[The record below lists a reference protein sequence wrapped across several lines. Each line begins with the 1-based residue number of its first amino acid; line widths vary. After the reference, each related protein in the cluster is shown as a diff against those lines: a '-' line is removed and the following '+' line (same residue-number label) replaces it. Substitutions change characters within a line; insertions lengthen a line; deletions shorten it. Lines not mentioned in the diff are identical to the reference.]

1 MLRNIITVLTI
12 MLASPAVTQDL
23 KPILLKEGA
32 NAYET
37 EAINSAMSELIADTF
52 KYYAENF
59 HPFMSSPSCINKTV
73 ECRGNLTFNINFKAA
88 SVDLDSDEIDEVIV
102 YYNAPGYCGSG
113 GCTSYILAQR
123 YMDNNW
129 VILGKFFPG
138 SRPSISSL
146 MTNGHYDIHHK
157 GKSESYKCQYDGE
170 IYSCKKG

>member
-12 MLASPAVTQDL
+12 MLASPAVTQEL
-23 KPILLKEGA
+23 KPIVLKDGA

-52 KYYAENF
+52 KYYAEDF
-59 HPFMSSPSCINKTV
+59 HPFMSEPSCTDKTV

-88 SVDLDSDEIDEVIV
+88 SIDLDSDEIDEVIV

-129 VILGKFFPG
+129 VILGEFSPG

-146 MTNGHYDIHHK
+146 MTNGHYDIHHN

>member
-1 MLRNIITVLTI
+1 MLRNIITVLAI
-12 MLASPAVTQDL
+12 MLASPAVAQDL
-23 KPILLKEGA
+23 KPIVLKDGA

-37 EAINSAMSELIADTF
+37 EAINSAMSELISDAF
-52 KYYAENF
+52 KYYFEESHFING
-59 HPFMSSPSCINKTV
+59 PSCADKTV

-88 SVDLDSDEIDEVIV
+88 SVDLDSDDIDEVIV

-129 VILGKFFPG
+129 VILGKFSPG

-146 MTNGHYDIHHK
+146 MTNGHYNIHYT

-170 IYSCKKG
+170 IYSC